1 MTSIITNSS
10 AIAALATLRTINSGL
25 ARTQSHVS
33 SGYRI
38 DKASDNAAYWS
49 IATTM
54 RSDDKA
60 LSAVQD
66 AIGMG
71 SAIVDTAYEGMQS
84 AIDTVSEIKAK
95 LVAATESGVDKTKI
109 NEEISQLKDQLRATI
124 SSASFNGQNWLMFGP
139 NDDPPAMSDPQ
150 IPGSFTRSSNGTVSV
165 TMLNY
170 SWLKNASHP
179 NRVLVDE
186 SKYTHGS
193 QAILTD
199 SGYAARLGL
208 STGYLLLA
216 RVTPPG
222 TKYAA
227 LPLLPQVEIGLTAT
241 TTTKDVT
248 DMISVVDGMLTDMT
262 SAAAALGSMSKR
274 VDIQSDFVSNLRDSV
289 KSGIGR
295 LVDANMEEE
304 SSRLNALQTQQQ
316 LGVQALSIANGN
328 AQNVLSLFR

>member
-1 MTSIITNSS
+1 MTSIVTNSS
-10 AIAALATLRTINSGL
+10 AIAALATLRTVNAGL
-25 ARTQSHVS
+25 AKTQLTVS
-33 SGYRI
+33 TGYRV

-49 IATTM
+49 VATTM
-54 RSDDKA
+54 RSDNKA

-71 SAIVDTAYEGMQS
+71 AAVVDTAYEGMQS
-84 AIDTVSEIKAK
+84 VISVTSEIKAK
-95 LVAATESGVDKTKI
+95 LVAATETGVDKTKI

-139 NDDPPAMSDPQ
+139 NDDPPAMSNPQ

-170 SWLKNASHP
+170 NWLKDASHP

-186 SKYTHGS
+186 SKYTHGA
-193 QAILTD
+193 QGILTD

-208 STGYLLLA
+208 STGYLLLK

-222 TKYAA
+222 TKYSA

-248 DMISVVDGMLTDMT
+248 DMVSVVDSMLTDIT
-262 SAAAALGSMSKR
+262 SAAATLGSMSKR
-274 VDIQSDFVSNLRDSV
+274 VQSQADFVSTLRDSIQ
-289 KSGIGR
+289 SGIGR

-304 SSRLNALQTQQQ
+304 SSRLSALQTQQQ
-316 LGVQALSIANGN
+316 LGIQSLSIANGST
-328 AQNVLSLFR
+328 QSLLTLFR